1 MSVSREFLDWVLEL
15 SAPLGAVAA
24 RRMFGGYGLFLDGL
38 MFAIVVDDV
47 VWFKT
52 DSQNRERFVS
62 IGEPPFTY
70 QRNGKPAQLN
80 FYRAPDKALRRVL
93 YADAVGTQRVR
104 SGAARQ
110 SRAVGYPTPQG
121 SRLK

>member
-15 SAPLGAVAA
+15 LAPLGAVAA

-38 MFAIVVDDV
+38 MLAIVVDDV

-80 FYRAPDKALRRVL
+80 FYRAPDEAFDAPHTLKPWARSAFEAALR
-93 YADAVGTQRVR
+93 A
-104 SGAARQ
+104 
-110 SRAVGYPTPQG
+110 SRAKSAPRPRKAVD
-121 SRLK
+121 

>member
-1 MSVSREFLDWVLEL
+1 
-15 SAPLGAVAA
+15 
-24 RRMFGGYGLFLDGL
+24 

-80 FYRAPDKALRRVL
+80 FYRAPDEAFDAPHTLKPWARSAFEAALR
-93 YADAVGTQRVR
+93 A
-104 SGAARQ
+104 
-110 SRAVGYPTPQG
+110 SRAKSAPRPRKAVD
-121 SRLK
+121 